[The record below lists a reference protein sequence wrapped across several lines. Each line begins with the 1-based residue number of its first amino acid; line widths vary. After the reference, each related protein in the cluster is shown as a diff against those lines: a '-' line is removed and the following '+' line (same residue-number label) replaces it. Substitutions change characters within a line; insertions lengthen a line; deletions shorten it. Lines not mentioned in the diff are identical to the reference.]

1 MSAPVSHT
9 PFSGAGCFCGAGFL
23 ACGRLSSRPW
33 SLYPLLSYTQSLPRW
48 SKPPGLPCRPLRG
61 ASRQACHAGG
71 HAGRATQSRAV
82 RGYQRHPPR
91 TPARSTS
98 SRPLSPHLRI
108 LRVLRGLFF
117 SVSSVSSVV
126 CFFSVSSVSC
136 PMWGRLSSLRPAF
149 QPALG
154 PFTHRPLLNPMP
166 RRVGAAQRVRPRCT
180 LWSKPPRL
188 PCRRSRRQ
196 SDTILNSTGVPTPSG
211 PQDCALHLNMPPP
224 SGASRQACH
233 ADGRGLRL
241 SHPPWCAVPMGNSLK
256 KARPGRA
263 QPGRTE
269 EGRTPSGAKINGIG
283 YEPVPRCC
291 A

>member
-1 MSAPVSHT
+1 MRKQPYRPSLSHGRGPRGPRSTSTSRRQVEEAATPATPAVPVEQAARLAMPAVAPAEQHT
-9 PFSGAGCFCGAGFL
+9 AH
-23 ACGRLSSRPW
+23 LS
-33 SLYPLLSYTQSLPRW
+33 
-48 SKPPGLPCRPLRG
+48 GLPKHHPPPPSG

-71 HAGRATQSRAV
+71 RADRAI
-82 RGYQRHPPR
+82 HPTCP
-91 TPARSTS
+91 
-98 SRPLSPHLRI
+98 
-108 LRVLRGLFF
+108 GL
-117 SVSSVSSVV
+117 
-126 CFFSVSSVSC
+126 
-136 PMWGRLSSLRPAF
+136 PTAI
-149 QPALG
+149 
-154 PFTHRPLLNPMP
+154 
-166 RRVGAAQRVRPRCT
+166 
-180 LWSKPPRL
+180 
-188 PCRRSRRQ
+188 RRQ
-196 SDTILNSTGVPTPSG
+196 DWRRG

-263 QPGRTE
+263 QQGRAE